1 MHSLSQDTR
10 ASGHQIYFVI
20 KGFAPFKP
28 KADIFTA
35 RKRSLGQG
43 NVFTRM
49 CHSVHGGRGSLYDAT
64 SCLAVWSHVLS
75 GGSVSRVFCTHSY
88 PVLPIIPACAF
99 FTALY
104 LHSCPYLIISS
115 LYILCPILI
124 KLHIS

>member
-49 CHSVHGGRGSLYDAT
+49 CHSVHRGKGVSVAGEGSILGRPPPQTEITQYSKERAVHILLECFLLILENSVLAT
-64 SCLAVWSHVLS
+64 
-75 GGSVSRVFCTHSY
+75 CT
-88 PVLPIIPACAF
+88 
-99 FTALY
+99 
-104 LHSCPYLIISS
+104 
-115 LYILCPILI
+115 
-124 KLHIS
+124 K